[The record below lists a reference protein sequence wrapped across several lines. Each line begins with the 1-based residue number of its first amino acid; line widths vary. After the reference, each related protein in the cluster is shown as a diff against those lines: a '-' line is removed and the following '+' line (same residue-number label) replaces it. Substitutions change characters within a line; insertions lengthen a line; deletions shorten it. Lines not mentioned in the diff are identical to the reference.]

1 MSPSITA
8 NARVIEGE
16 PGDLTNDPNAGP
28 LVLNFSQDAYDLNVG
43 LFLDMASEMINEDT
57 FISVLLRFCSRQTKW
72 HYPWQ
77 NAKSAFS
84 LIILECAITVA
95 KDDQTTIEGPI
106 LDWGTKTKLF
116 WLALQSHFSLTIIVL
131 MDSV

>member
-8 NARVIEGE
+8 NAHVIEGE

-72 HYPWQ
+72 HYP
-77 NAKSAFS
+77 
-84 LIILECAITVA
+84 
-95 KDDQTTIEGPI
+95 
-106 LDWGTKTKLF
+106 
-116 WLALQSHFSLTIIVL
+116 
-131 MDSV
+131 